1 VFSARTQGDPEQVV
15 DCSNDLESVRNSLG
29 GPKKIVS
36 LTLSVFRPP
45 VFGGVGNSNPQ
56 WIAAA
61 LAARGATRYNFRMI
75 RSFRHKG
82 VERFFKSGSRAGIQA
97 AHAPR
102 LARQLSALD
111 AATRPEDMNRPGWDW
126 HPLKGGLSGHW
137 SVSVNGN
144 WRLTFAFENGDAI
157 LVDYQD
163 YH

>member
-1 VFSARTQGDPEQVV
+1 
-15 DCSNDLESVRNSLG
+15 
-29 GPKKIVS
+29 
-36 LTLSVFRPP
+36 
-45 VFGGVGNSNPQ
+45 
-56 WIAAA
+56 
-61 LAARGATRYNFRMI
+61 MI

-82 VERFFKSGSRAGIQA
+82 VERFFKSGSRAGIKA

-111 AATRPEDMNRPGWDW
+111 AATRPEDMNRPGWGW
-126 HPLKGGLSGHW
+126 HPLKGSFSGHW

>member
-1 VFSARTQGDPEQVV
+1 
-15 DCSNDLESVRNSLG
+15 
-29 GPKKIVS
+29 
-36 LTLSVFRPP
+36 
-45 VFGGVGNSNPQ
+45 
-56 WIAAA
+56 
-61 LAARGATRYNFRMI
+61 MI
-75 RSFRHKG
+75 RSFRYKG

-102 LARQLSALD
+102 LARQLSALN

-126 HPLKGGLSGHW
+126 HPLKGSLFGHW

-163 YH
+163 YY

>member
-1 VFSARTQGDPEQVV
+1 MRS
-15 DCSNDLESVRNSLG
+15 
-29 GPKKIVS
+29 
-36 LTLSVFRPP
+36 
-45 VFGGVGNSNPQ
+45 
-56 WIAAA
+56 
-61 LAARGATRYNFRMI
+61 ATRYNDSMI

-82 VERFFKSGSRAGIQA
+82 IERFFRSGSRAGIQA
-97 AHAPR
+97 AHALR

-111 AATRPEDMNRPGWDW
+111 AEDMNRPGWDW
-126 HPLKGGLSGHW
+126 HALKGGLSSHW